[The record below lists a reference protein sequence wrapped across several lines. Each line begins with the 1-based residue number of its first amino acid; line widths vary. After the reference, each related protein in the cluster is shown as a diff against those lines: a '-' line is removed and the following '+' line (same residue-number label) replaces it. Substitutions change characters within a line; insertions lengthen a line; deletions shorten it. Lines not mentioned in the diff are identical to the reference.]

1 VRIDH
6 AIPAQLRDPARVHTS
21 DVLALALASLALAP
35 AAASCVPPSHS
46 TVAYRSIPGV
56 ARNLT
61 SLDLYM
67 PPKRCRHR
75 KAVPVVAWVHGG
87 GYRKGD
93 KAQQVADK
101 VALFAK
107 RGWIVASIN
116 YRLSRP
122 AAGAARYPDHYDDVA
137 SAVAWLRK
145 HVRARGGDPKRIALL
160 GHSAGADIV
169 SNVAV
174 NPAYLKR
181 RGQPLRALR
190 CFAPLDTAGF
200 DKPRASPR
208 EQLQWR
214 VALSNLPDY
223 MTATSATLIARR
235 GTGIAPALTVYRGTP
250 GRQRIETGFARRLRS
265 LGVPATLVDARTLSH
280 GQVNSRIGAPGDT
293 VMTRPL
299 VSFLRG
305 CFKP

>member
-1 VRIDH
+1 M
-6 AIPAQLRDPARVHTS
+6 
-21 DVLALALASLALAP
+21 
-35 AAASCVPPSHS
+35 PPSHA
-46 TVAYRSIPGV
+46 TVAYRTVPGV
-56 ARNLT
+56 ARDLT
-61 SLDLYM
+61 SLDLYV
-67 PPKRCRHR
+67 PPKRCRQR
-75 KAVPVVAWVHGG
+75 KAVPVVVWVHGG

-107 RGWIVASIN
+107 RGWIFASVN

-122 AAGAARYPDHYDDVA
+122 AAGNARYPDHYDDVA

-145 HVRARGGDPKRIALL
+145 HVRGRGGDPKRIALL

-181 RGQPLRALR
+181 RGQSLRALR

-208 EQLQWR
+208 EQVQWR
-214 VALSNLPDY
+214 LALSNLPDY
-223 MTATSATLIARR
+223 MTATSATLIAKR
-235 GTGIAPALTVYRGTP
+235 GTGIPPGPDGLPRHAAAPVDRDGVRDTATADRRADDPRRRAGLQPRAGEQPDRRP
-250 GRQRIETGFARRLRS
+250 GRHRDDAAAREVPQILFRS
-265 LGVPATLVDARTLSH
+265 SSFFPMTMRWISEVPSPISSSGA
-280 GQVNSRIGAPGDT
+280 SR
-293 VMTRPL
+293 
-299 VSFLRG
+299 
-305 CFKP
+305 